1 MYSSNDKLIDEV
13 RKRLLEFKKKNNYK
27 YHKANGVN
35 FLEARKITTLAQSRK
50 STTKLKTARNLLTEE
65 KINLRL
71 VPLIKSVKAIVKYRQ
86 DSNDICKRYNTEI
99 NTPNNTSRYKFNMK
113 KSKINSC
120 SNSNSRVHTATYSNG
135 LSSSNSLGKT
145 KMFVKRHLFLSPF
158 QIGKYKSKMFKNLV
172 NKSKEMHSPKNKENN
187 LVNNIFNIKS
197 LKRFN
202 GFKSNNN
209 NKKVEY
215 IRNTG
220 KTPKLEKSFFYDNKL
235 KMRYKSIN
243 KKKKIVFSLE
253 ESNNDNET
261 LKKILKNVKKR
272 RANCYYNKLHL
283 NKIHDIIEKF
293 SYNNMD

>member
-1 MYSSNDKLIDEV
+1 
-13 RKRLLEFKKKNNYK
+13 
-27 YHKANGVN
+27 
-35 FLEARKITTLAQSRK
+35 
-50 STTKLKTARNLLTEE
+50 
-65 KINLRL
+65 
-71 VPLIKSVKAIVKYRQ
+71 
-86 DSNDICKRYNTEI
+86 
-99 NTPNNTSRYKFNMK
+99 MK